1 MHNKKTGVRSAGMA
15 RGIREGST
23 TLPGGLWLL
32 SVLAITATVVVLAA
46 IVPASDY
53 NSPTLRATAETVMTL
68 FAFGGAWLLRAQ
80 FGFSRRLRD
89 LLLLGALLTLGL
101 MTLFS
106 RALPAALNLDAGG
119 QFSVVGLWGELFVA
133 AAFAAAAFAP
143 ADSLIAGGRPVLIV
157 AILSVLAVALGELG
171 GLFLGAQFGAVAA
184 HGARGTI
191 GAAQHPLELV
201 VVLGTTGLF
210 ICGAVVFASRDRI
223 DHDGLGR
230 WLAGGA
236 ILLAATSL
244 SHLGLPFP
252 ASQPVASR
260 EAVRLLAFALLLAAA
275 VRLELQLR
283 KTAAQAATIAER
295 RRVAQDLHDGL
306 AQDLAFIAAHGARIA
321 ERLGDEHP
329 VAIAAR
335 RALATSRCTIAELS
349 DPGAAT
355 AQEALESVAYELRDR
370 FDMKIAVHARLGD
383 EIAPDARE
391 HVARIA
397 REAIANAARHGRA
410 ENVVVSLKQTDQGML
425 LRVVDDGSGID
436 NTRSGP
442 ASEGFGLRSMRER
455 AASLGGQLT
464 VRQPRKRGTELEVM
478 LP

>member
-1 MHNKKTGVRSAGMA
+1 
-15 RGIREGST
+15 
-23 TLPGGLWLL
+23 
-32 SVLAITATVVVLAA
+32 
-46 IVPASDY
+46 
-53 NSPTLRATAETVMTL
+53 MTL

-101 MTLFS
+101 TTLFY

-119 QFSVVGLWGELFVA
+119 QFSAVGLWGELFVA

-171 GLFLGAQFGAVAA
+171 GLFLGGQFGAVAA

-191 GAAQHPLELV
+191 DAAQHPLELV

-260 EAVRLLAFALLLAAA
+260 DAVRLLAFASLLAAA

-283 KTAAQAATIAER
+283 KTAARAAAIAER
-295 RRVAQDLHDGL
+295 RRVARDLHDGL
-306 AQDLAFIAAHGARIA
+306 AQDLALIAAHGARIA
-321 ERLGDEHP
+321 VRARRRAPGGDRRATRARRSH
-329 VAIAAR
+329 AAR
-335 RALATSRCTIAELS
+335 SPTCRI
-349 DPGAAT
+349 PGAAT
-355 AQEALESVAYELRDR
+355 AHEALEAIAGELRDR
-370 FDMKIAVHARLGD
+370 FEIDDHARRRASAMSRPRG
-383 EIAPDARE
+383 
-391 HVARIA
+391 
-397 REAIANAARHGRA
+397 AARTWPDRA
-410 ENVVVSLKQTDQGML
+410 RGDRKCGAARRRRARD
-425 LRVVDDGSGID
+425 RVAAAHRRRDVLCGSSTTAAGSK
-436 NTRSGP
+436 RS
-442 ASEGFGLRSMRER
+442 AR
-455 AASLGGQLT
+455 
-464 VRQPRKRGTELEVM
+464 
-478 LP
+478 